1 MFSVQQFAAWA
12 QPCRSQCPAAICG
25 VPHPFLRIGLL
36 PTLAYAS
43 GAQKAGC
50 SPQPCACAGLCT
62 PMRAQRQHAAGSQP
76 LPCPRGPGPPRLVRL
91 YASIGRPCY
100 GCCAQAK
107 LSLKAPCCG
116 IPSCLS
122 HAPHASRAQDLSSVQ
137 TDVPGK
143 NSGSPLEY
151 CTNSAVPQGCKEGLQ
166 P

>member
-1 MFSVQQFAAWA
+1 MSFILSCALASCLLWHMLVVHRRLAA
-12 QPCRSQCPAAICG
+12 CRSPVHAQGFARPCLRRGSMLQARSPFPA
-25 VPHPFLRIGLL
+25 
-36 PTLAYAS
+36 
-43 GAQKAGC
+43 
-50 SPQPCACAGLCT
+50 
-62 PMRAQRQHAAGSQP
+62 
-76 LPCPRGPGPPRLVRL
+76 RGGQAPPRLVRL

-100 GCCAQAK
+100 GCCTRPK

-116 IPSCLS
+116 VSSCLS
-122 HAPHASRAQDLSSVQ
+122 HAPHASRAQDLLSVQ